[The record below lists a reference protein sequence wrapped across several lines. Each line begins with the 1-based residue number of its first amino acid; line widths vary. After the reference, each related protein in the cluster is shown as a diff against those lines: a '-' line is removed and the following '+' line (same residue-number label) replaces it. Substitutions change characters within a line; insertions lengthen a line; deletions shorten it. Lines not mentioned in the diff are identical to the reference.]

1 MRIFMSNTHEKTQ
14 LTSWKSPSDPSVEIY
29 SVGNYPP
36 NLPQIKAWN
45 GSNPYWRSGLWNGQK
60 FIGIPKKDSS
70 YWRSG
75 LWNGQKFIGIPKK
88 DSSYSNGFDLIKQ
101 DDGSTYLMILVS
113 EFLKN

>member
-14 LTSWKSPSDPSVEIY
+14 LTSWKSPSDPSVGIY
-29 SVGNYPP
+29 SVGNNPP

-45 GSNPYWRSGLWNGQK
+45 GINP
-60 FIGIPKKDSS
+60 

-88 DSSYSNGFDLIKQ
+88 DSSYSNGFDLIIKQ
-101 DDGSTYLMILVS
+101 DDGSTYLMILFDEGRVS
-113 EFLKN
+113 LGSGRRH